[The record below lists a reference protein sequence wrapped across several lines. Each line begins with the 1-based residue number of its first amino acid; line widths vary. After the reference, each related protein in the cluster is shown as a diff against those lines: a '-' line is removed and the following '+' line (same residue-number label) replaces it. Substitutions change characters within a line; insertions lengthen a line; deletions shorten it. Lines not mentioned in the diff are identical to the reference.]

1 MASREIFPLS
11 RNRPGGDDRISPYK
25 VAVLVF
31 IREYCTARLSQL
43 GFSSHSHYDSLPAFT
58 PQQCKDFCLF
68 SLELI
73 QCYDI
78 TWEEFEIILEPGP
91 YNLCLEVIAE
101 FQRNLHQLVKDGP
114 SGILDLAETLEKLL
128 MEPAK
133 GKPMIRRDSVLGIFI
148 RKMILQLDR
157 MSFEATVELSNNL
170 VTYLDNSKQTED
182 PLELVQVSRKQAE
195 LLVSQQLTLL
205 QRNESMAHTP
215 VNLQKI
221 IDRILQENK
230 DFAEANF
237 LAHLNE
243 VRCQDFGLAEKRLHL
258 AYDQGTVSLEGL
270 IHSRLE
276 DNLMNNKTFRH
287 ASLNM
292 AFLHAS
298 FGHCQHAVTA
308 LNETVALS
316 GEAADISCLQESL
329 AWYCHLEQDHEK
341 RIQMMERLI
350 TSSNDNNLHYLAS
363 LGLAMWTQDCALAGV
378 DPAKVFEYLHVNDVA
393 VCQHSLTD
401 MMLTCLALRAAV
413 WSLYGY
419 PRNALQVRR
428 NQRYFSFSCYL
439 HPFVL
444 TSSLNCFLHYIPET
458 QPKETYTITTRIFT
472 WLYAPLRFIWLDM
485 DGTLRPKGLPN
496 LPPDNTHIFRS
507 IHKYGS

>member
-1 MASREIFPLS
+1 MAAREIFPLS
-11 RNRPGGDDRISPYK
+11 NSKPAADDRISAFK

-43 GFSSHSHYDSLPAFT
+43 GFSSHSLYDSLPLLS

-78 TWEEFEIILEPGP
+78 TWEEFEIILEPGH
-91 YNLCLEVIAE
+91 YNLCPQVVDE
-101 FQRNLHQLVKDGP
+101 FLRNLREVVKDGP
-114 SGILDLAETLEKLL
+114 SGLSNLAESLEKLL

-133 GKPMIRRDSVLGIFI
+133 GKPLIRRDSVLGIFV

-157 MSFEATVELSNNL
+157 MSFEASIELSNNL
-170 VTYLDNSKQTED
+170 VTYLDKSKQTED

-243 VRCQDFGLAEKRLHL
+243 VRCQDFGMAEKKLHL

-276 DNLMNNKTFRH
+276 ENLMNNKTFRH

-298 FGHCQHAVTA
+298 FGHCDHAVTA
-308 LNETVALS
+308 LNETVALA
-316 GEAADISCLQESL
+316 GEAADHACLQESL
-329 AWYCHLEQDHEK
+329 AWYCHLEEDQSK
-341 RIQMMERLI
+341 RFQMMERLI
-350 TSSNDNNLHYLAS
+350 ASSNDCNLHYLAS

-378 DPAKVFEYLHVNDVA
+378 EPFKVLEYLHVNDVA

-401 MMLTCLALRAAV
+401 TMLTCLALRAAI
-413 WSLYGY
+413 WNLYGY
-419 PRNALQVRR
+419 PRNALQV
-428 NQRYFSFSCYL
+428 
-439 HPFVL
+439 
-444 TSSLNCFLHYIPET
+444 
-458 QPKETYTITTRIFT
+458 
-472 WLYAPLRFIWLDM
+472 
-485 DGTLRPKGLPN
+485 
-496 LPPDNTHIFRS
+496 
-507 IHKYGS
+507 